1 MELSQD
7 LQNKI
12 NAVAV
17 TSQIN
22 KLLIKVALAVLT
34 GQPYDDIKAEYES
47 KLAAVDDAVAL
58 CMPDYFPAWDGN
70 GVTYEVGQR
79 VVYKDVLYK
88 VITGHTSQTTW
99 TPVDAPSLFTKV
111 LTSDDGT
118 PLPWEQPDSTNPYM
132 KGDKVLYNG
141 KVYES
146 LIDNNVWSPDGYPAG
161 WKEIGDSD
169 T

>member
-7 LQNKI
+7 LQNRI
-12 NAVAV
+12 EAVSV
-17 TSQIN
+17 KSQID
-22 KLLIKVALAVLT
+22 KFLVRVVLHLLT
-34 GQPYDDIKAEYES
+34 GQPLDDLKTEYGS
-47 KLAAVDDAVAL
+47 KLATVDDAVAI

-70 GVTYEVGQR
+70 GVAYEVGQR

-88 VITGHTSQTTW
+88 VITAHTSQTTW
-99 TPVDAPSLFTKV
+99 TPVDAPSLFAKV

-118 PLPWEQPDSTNPYM
+118 PQEWQQPDATNAYM

-161 WKEIGDSD
+161 WKEVIEDS
-169 T
+169 

>member
-7 LQNKI
+7 LKNRI
-12 NAVAV
+12 EAVSV
-17 TSQIN
+17 KSQID
-22 KLLIKVALAVLT
+22 KFLVSVVLRLLT
-34 GQPYDDIKAEYES
+34 GQPLDDLKTEYES
-47 KLAAVDDAVAL
+47 KLATVDDAVAL

-70 GVTYEVGQR
+70 GVSYEVGQR
-79 VVYKDVLYK
+79 VIYKGVLYK
-88 VITGHTSQTTW
+88 VITAHTSQATW
-99 TPVDAPSLFTKV
+99 TPVDAPSLFAKV

-161 WKEIGDSD
+161 WKEVIEDS
-169 T
+169 

>member
-22 KLLIKVALAVLT
+22 KLLLKVALAILT
-34 GQPYDDIKAEYES
+34 GQPYDDIKAEYKS
-47 KLAAVDDAVAL
+47 KLATVDDAVAL

-70 GVTYEVGQR
+70 GVAYEVGQR
-79 VVYKDVLYK
+79 VVYDNVLYK
-88 VITGHTSQTTW
+88 VITAHTSQATW
-99 TPVDAPSLFTKV
+99 TPVDAPSLFAKV

-146 LIDNNVWSPDGYPAG
+146 LIDNNVWAPDAYPAG
-161 WKEIGDSD
+161 WKEIGDSE